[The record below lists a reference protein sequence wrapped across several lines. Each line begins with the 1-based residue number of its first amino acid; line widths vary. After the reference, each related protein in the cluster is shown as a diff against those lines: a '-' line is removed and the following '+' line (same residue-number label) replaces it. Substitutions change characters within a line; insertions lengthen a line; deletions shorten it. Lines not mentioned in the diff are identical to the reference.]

1 MPSLIPGYNYDIFIS
16 YRQKDNRGERWVSE
30 FVESLKNEL
39 ESTFKDEIS
48 VYFDIN
54 PHDGLLETHDVS
66 ASLKEKLKCLV
77 FIPVISHT
85 YCDPRSFA
93 WQYEFVAFNKIA
105 KEDQFGRD
113 IRLAGGNVASR
124 ILPVK
129 IHDLD
134 TEDQALLENEL
145 GGVLRSIEFIYKSAG
160 VNRPLRAIEDHPQD
174 NFNKTYYRDQI
185 NKVANAVKEI
195 LTAIKKYDKNET
207 PVSNEVYGIKS
218 EPKKNLKTKII
229 AGCLLVIALIVSG
242 YFLIQRISPS
252 SANNLEKISL
262 LPFENTG
269 YEKDDNWLSDGITQD
284 IMMQLYNINGIV
296 IRMGPANFKYKGTE
310 KTITQI
316 GKELNADYWIAGSVQ
331 RDSDLIRV
339 NISVNNTSTNTQL
352 VIVPFE
358 CSWKDYQNAQA
369 ELTKKIADKLNKVL
383 TPVEIRR
390 INRKMTEEPK
400 AYQLYAT
407 GISDMMR
414 SVSPAETIE
423 AMKYYNEAL
432 KIDPKFCMAYMNLS
446 RSYLMLYNLDK
457 NPESLEKSKEA
468 IDSALKCDPEVE
480 RMPSYHNAL
489 AMYYY
494 TGFQNIPKARE
505 EIYIAEKLSDNRLI
519 NTELKAAIS
528 RRLGE
533 WKLAKENYMKTFEL
547 LPSYAS
553 GAFYAGQTLYLVGEY
568 QEAEKH
574 FNSAIKINPTFID
587 PYWQSIWMSM
597 KRYGNTIK
605 GRETLSEAFQF
616 ENSVNDPRLIESKVL
631 MDIYDGN
638 YESALSYL
646 SSKKVDVILLPMYIN
661 LKSLLY
667 ARIYNLMG
675 DPEKANAYFDSAR
688 MELELKIAKTP
699 GDHRLHSALGI
710 AYAGLGQKG
719 KAIEEGAKA
728 VELLP
733 MNKDAYFGV
742 YRIEDMARIYV
753 MVGDYDKALEQIRFL
768 LSHPGPM
775 SVKMLQLDPIWKPL
789 REMPEFRKIIKRA
802 PADNSRI

>member
-1 MPSLIPGYNYDIFIS
+1 MPSLIEGYQYDIFIS
-16 YRQKDNRGERWVSE
+16 YRQKDNKGDKWVSE
-30 FVESLKNEL
+30 FVDALKTEL

-48 VYFDIN
+48 VYFDIS
-54 PHDGLLETHDVS
+54 PHDGLLETHDVG

-93 WQYEFVAFNKIA
+93 WQYEFAAFNKIA

-129 IHDLD
+129 IHELD
-134 TEDQALLENEL
+134 QEDKTLLENEL
-145 GGVLRSIEFIYKSAG
+145 GGVLRGIDFIYKSAG
-160 VNRPLRAIEDHPQD
+160 VNRPLKPADDIDK
-174 NFNKTYYRDQI
+174 NLNKVYYRDQI

-195 LTAIKKYDKNET
+195 VTALKKNEKHDVV
-207 PVSNEVYGIKS
+207 VSDEDSWTKPKPGI
-218 EPKKNLKTKII
+218 NLKTKII
-229 AGCLLVIALIVSG
+229 AGSMLALLLIVSG
-242 YFLIQRISPS
+242 FFIIRGNSES
-252 SANNLEKISL
+252 SEKGLEKISL
-262 LPFENTG
+262 LPFENASPG
-269 YEKDDNWLSDGITQD
+269 KDNNWLSDGITQD

-296 IRMGPANFKYKGTE
+296 VRMGPANFQYKGTK

-316 GKELNADYWIAGSVQ
+316 GKELNVDYWIAGSVQ
-331 RDSDLIRV
+331 KDSDNIRV
-339 NISVNNTSTNTQL
+339 NISVNNTEANTQL
-352 VIVPFE
+352 VIEPFE
-358 CSWKDYQNAQA
+358 CSWQDYQFAQA

-390 INRKMTEEPK
+390 VNRKMTEEPK

-407 GISDMMR
+407 GISNMMR
-414 SVSPAETIE
+414 SVTPEETIE

-432 KIDPKFCMAYMNLS
+432 EIDPKFCMAYMNMS

-457 NPESLEKSKEA
+457 NPDRLEKSKAA

-505 EIYIAEKLSDNRLI
+505 EIYIAEKLSENRLI
-519 NTELKAAIS
+519 NPELKAAIS

-533 WKLAKENYMKTFEL
+533 WKLAKDNYMKTFEL

-553 GAFYAGQTLYLVGEY
+553 GAFYAGQTLYLMGDYE
-568 QEAEKH
+568 EAEKH
-574 FNSAIKINPTFID
+574 FSAAIRINPTFID
-587 PYWQSIWMSM
+587 PYWQSIWMDL
-597 KRYGNTIK
+597 KWYGNTIK
-605 GRETLSEAFQF
+605 GRETLAEAFQF
-616 ENSVNDPRLIESKVL
+616 ESSVNDPRLIESKVL

-638 YESALSYL
+638 YESALSYM
-646 SSKKVDVILLPMYIN
+646 SSKKVDVIILPMYIN

-667 ARIYNLMG
+667 ARIYKLM
-675 DPEKANAYFDSAR
+675 DNPEKATAYFDSAR
-688 MELELKIAKTP
+688 IALESKIAKTP
-699 GDHRLHSALGI
+699 EDHRLHSALGI
-710 AYAGLGQKG
+710 AYAGMGQKG
-719 KAIEEGAKA
+719 KAIEEGTKA

-733 MNKDAYFGV
+733 MNKDAYFGI
-742 YRIEDMARIYV
+742 YRIEDLARIYV

-768 LSHPGPM
+768 LSHPGPT
-775 SVKMLQLDPIWKPL
+775 SVKMLMLDPVWKPL
-789 REMPEFRKIIKRA
+789 RELPEFKKIIRKA
-802 PADNSRI
+802 PSDNSRQL

>member
-1 MPSLIPGYNYDIFIS
+1 MASIITGFEYDIFIS
-16 YRQKDNRGERWVSE
+16 YRQKDNKGEKWVSE
-30 FVESLKNEL
+30 FVEALKTEL

-54 PHDGLLETHDVS
+54 PHDGLLETHDVG

-77 FIPVISHT
+77 FIPVISQT

-93 WQYEFVAFNKIA
+93 WQYEFVAFNKTV
-105 KEDQFGRD
+105 KEDPFGRD
-113 IRLAGGNVASR
+113 IKLAGGNVSSR

-129 IHDLD
+129 IHDLE
-134 TEDQALLENEL
+134 TEDKALVENEL
-145 GGVLRSIEFIYKSAG
+145 GGVLRGIEFIYRSAG
-160 VNRPLRAIEDHPQD
+160 VNRPLKPADDPD
-174 NFNKTYYRDQI
+174 KNLNKVYYRDQI

-195 LTAIKKYDKNET
+195 ITALKKYNQNNAAISND
-207 PVSNEVYGIKS
+207 VSE
-218 EPKKNLKTKII
+218 KKENHKINLKTRII
-229 AGCLLVIALIVSG
+229 AGSLVVMLLIALG
-242 YFLIQRISPS
+242 YFMVTGISGTS
-252 SANNLEKISL
+252 DSDLEKISL

-269 YEKDDNWLSDGITQD
+269 YETENDWLSDGITQD

-296 IRMGPANFKYKGTE
+296 VRMGPGNFQYKGAK
-310 KTITQI
+310 KTIAQI
-316 GKELNADYWIAGSVQ
+316 GKELNVDYWITGSVQ
-331 RDSDLIRV
+331 RDSDKIRV
-339 NISVNNTSTNTQL
+339 NISVNNTATNTQF
-352 VIVPFE
+352 VIEPFE

-383 TPVEIRR
+383 TPVETRR
-390 INRKMTEEPK
+390 IDRKMTEEPK
-400 AYQLYAT
+400 AYELYAT
-407 GISDMMR
+407 GISNMMR
-414 SVSPAETIE
+414 SVSPEETIA
-423 AMKYYNEAL
+423 AMKYYEKAL
-432 KIDPKFCMAYMNLS
+432 EIDPKFCMAYMNLS

-457 NPESLEKSKEA
+457 NPERLEKSKQA

-480 RMPSYHNAL
+480 KMPSYHNAL

-519 NTELKAAIS
+519 NPELKAAIS

-553 GAFYAGQTLYLVGEY
+553 GALYAGQTLYLMGEY

-587 PYWQSIWMSM
+587 PYWQCIWMYM
-597 KRYGNTIK
+597 KWYGNTIK

-616 ENSVNDPRLIESKVL
+616 ESSVNDPKLIESRVL

-646 SSKKVDVILLPMYIN
+646 SSKKVDVILTPMYIN
-661 LKSLLY
+661 LRSLLL
-667 ARIYNLMG
+667 ARIYKVMD
-675 DPEKANAYFDSAR
+675 DPEKATAYFDSAR
-688 MELELKIAKTP
+688 IALELKIAKTP
-699 GDHRLHSALGI
+699 EDHRLHSALGI
-710 AYAGLGQKG
+710 AYAGIGQKG

-733 MNKDAYFGV
+733 LNKDAYFGV
-742 YRIEDMARIYV
+742 YRIEDLARIYV
-753 MVGDYDKALEQIRFL
+753 MVGEYDKAIEQISFL
-768 LSHPGPM
+768 LSHPGPS
-775 SVKMLQLDPIWKPL
+775 SVKMLQLDPVWKPL
-789 REMPEFRKIIKRA
+789 LEMPEFRKIIRKA
-802 PADNSRI
+802 PSDNSRQL